1 MLLYYF
7 GHTWKHKMLKQWIV
21 LMVLVSWSTYPACR
35 PNPTDN
41 PANQPVASKHESGPM
56 VPGYGLPPAEAE
68 ALYRRLATEA
78 NECPDG
84 NPTLNGT
91 WRFVGESK
99 LPGFTDELSFQGN
112 TFTEWMS
119 AETGERGTVSGSYSC
134 IYKNRILMHVRRAD
148 PEGAFGNR
156 TDDAFACDVLF
167 PIRPEER
174 PKMLMLC
181 FPEWNLDPKKSLDYE
196 YERISD

>member
-1 MLLYYF
+1 MKKSGLVLL
-7 GHTWKHKMLKQWIV
+7 L
-21 LMVLVSWSTYPACR
+21 LVPFSITSACR
-35 PNPTDN
+35 PNATEAEKN
-41 PANQPVASKHESGPM
+41 KPAVTTHDSGPM
-56 VPGYGLPPAEAE
+56 APGYGMDPAEAE
-68 ALYRRLATEA
+68 ALYRRLAKEA

-84 NPTLNGT
+84 NFVLNGT

-119 AETGERGTVSGSYSC
+119 AATGERGTVTGTYSC
-134 IYKNRILMHVRRAD
+134 IYKNRILMHIKRAD
-148 PEGAFGNR
+148 PDGLFGNR